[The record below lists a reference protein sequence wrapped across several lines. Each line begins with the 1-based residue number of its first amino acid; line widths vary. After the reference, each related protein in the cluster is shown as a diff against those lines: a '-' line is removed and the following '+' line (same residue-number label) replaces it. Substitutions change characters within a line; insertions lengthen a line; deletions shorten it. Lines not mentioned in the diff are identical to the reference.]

1 VSDFQELETW
11 EEFTL
16 AFQMEFP
23 ASIELRGLRVSGTVD
38 LYLDYIEVVQLN
50 YKSS

>member
-16 AFQMEFP
+16 SFKITELPM
-23 ASIELRGLRVSGTVD
+23 SIEFRGLRVSGMVD
-38 LYLDYIEVVQLN
+38 LYLDYIDVIQLS
-50 YKSS
+50 Y